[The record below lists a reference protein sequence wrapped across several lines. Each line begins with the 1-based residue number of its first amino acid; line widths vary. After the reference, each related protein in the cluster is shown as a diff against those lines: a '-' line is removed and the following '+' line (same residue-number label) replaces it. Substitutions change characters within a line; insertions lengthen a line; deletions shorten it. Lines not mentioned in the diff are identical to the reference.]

1 MNLISKALVKFQ
13 SQLRPVNIEPFQ
25 HYKVSEDGFI
35 VNSNNK
41 PIKQHTHRLGYKHVI
56 FYSGTRTSR
65 KDLYVHRIVALTF
78 LPMIEGKNEV
88 NHKDGDKTN
97 NRLSNLEW
105 VSRSENMIHAVK
117 SKLLIYK
124 KGDEHHSTILTDLD
138 REYIR
143 IKKLN
148 GEATEKDL
156 SKMFNVSIA
165 SINLVR

>member
-1 MNLISKALVKFQ
+1 MKEISQAFNQFQ
-13 SQLRPVNIEPFQ
+13 AQLRPVNISPFQ

-41 PIKQHTHRLGYKHVI
+41 PIKQQSHRIGYKHVI
-56 FYSGTRTSR
+56 LYSDTRALR

-78 LPMIEGKNEV
+78 LPIIKGKNEV
-88 NHKDGDKTN
+88 NHKDGDKSN

-105 VSRSENMIHAVK
+105 VSRYENMIHAVK
-117 SKLLIYK
+117 NKLLVHR
-124 KGDEHHSTILTDLD
+124 KGNDHPSTILTKLD
-138 REYIR
+138 KEYIR

-165 SINLVR
+165 CINLVR